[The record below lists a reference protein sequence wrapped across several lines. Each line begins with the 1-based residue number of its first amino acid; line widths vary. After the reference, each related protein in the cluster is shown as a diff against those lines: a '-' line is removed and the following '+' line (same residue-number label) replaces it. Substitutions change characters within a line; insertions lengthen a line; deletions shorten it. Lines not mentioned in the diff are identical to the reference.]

1 MKNTVEQQI
10 DNFNGRVDNYL
21 SKKTSP
27 QRQAYISLLW
37 KLVFSYAHRL
47 SSGRQNVCI
56 LEPMC
61 GWSAY
66 DLVAENFPGS
76 IQSYDAFD
84 YSEKMIHIGKSL
96 YPNVNFWVQDATTF
110 VPGENA
116 YDIILLIG
124 GLHHIPKYAPDVLGN
139 LAKSL
144 RPDGCM
150 INLEPTFNNSLL
162 SFFCNLIYRKNKN
175 FDHETERR
183 FSLRELNGYYASA
196 GLKTMK
202 QLYPGLLAY
211 LLWYNPDIFPFLN
224 RGSIHMVR
232 KLFSFEHRIYSS
244 WYAKKM
250 SVATIT
256 ILKK

>member
-1 MKNTVEQQI
+1 MNNTIEQQI

-27 QRQAYISLLW
+27 KRQAYISLLW
-37 KLVFSYAHRL
+37 KLVFSYTRRHFSAK
-47 SSGRQNVCI
+47 QNVCI

-66 DLVAENFPGS
+66 DLVSENFPGT
-76 IQSYDAFD
+76 IQRYDAFD

-96 YPNVNFWVQDATTF
+96 YPDVNFWVQDATTF
-110 VPGENA
+110 VSDRTE

-124 GLHHIPKYAPDVLGN
+124 GLHHVPKYASNILDN
-139 LAKSL
+139 LSKCL
-144 RPDGCM
+144 KNDGFM
-150 INLEPTFNNSLL
+150 INLEPTFNNSML

-183 FSLRELNGYYASA
+183 FSLSELNGCYTSV
-196 GLKTMK
+196 GLKVVK

-224 RGSIHMVR
+224 KGSVHIVK
-232 KLFSFEHRIYSS
+232 KLFSFERKIYSS

-250 SVATIT
+250 SVATLT

>member
-1 MKNTVEQQI
+1 MNNTVEQQI
-10 DNFNGRVDNYL
+10 NNFNSRVETYL

-27 QRQAYISLLW
+27 QRQIYISLLW
-37 KLVFSYAHRL
+37 KLVFSYASMF
-47 SSGRQNVCI
+47 SSGKQNVCI

-66 DLVAENFPGS
+66 DLVTKNFPGT
-76 IQSYDAFD
+76 IQKYDAFD
-84 YSEKMIHIGKSL
+84 YSEKMINIGKSL
-96 YPNVNFWVQDATTF
+96 YPDVNFWVQDATTF
-110 VPGENA
+110 VPDVAE

-124 GLHHIPKYAPDVLGN
+124 GLHHVPKYAPNILDN
-139 LAKSL
+139 LSKCLKS
-144 RPDGCM
+144 DGCM
-150 INLEPTFNNSLL
+150 INLEPTFNNHLL

-175 FDHETERR
+175 FDHKTERR
-183 FSLRELNGYYASA
+183 FSLSELNNYYVSA
-196 GLKTMK
+196 GLKTVK

-224 RGSIHMVR
+224 KGSIHMVK
-232 KLFSFEHRIYSS
+232 KLFSFERKIYSS
-244 WYAKKM
+244 RYAEKM